1 MVVIQLSS
9 QDVLP
14 CELVD
19 LIIAIVASNCDGIYN
34 VRQRRHDLASCGLVC
49 RAFYLPSRR
58 YLFENMTLITKHGE
72 RESQSLKK
80 LREILST
87 GPMLRFQIYH
97 LVIADKTPS
106 GYTGWKRPGRTL
118 LGEENLPHILRLLPS
133 LRSLTISAVQDVYW
147 TLLTGELVSALRLR
161 DVPIG
166 FVHQWDVT
174 TIRVDTFRT
183 HDNDFIHYASPF
195 SESKSPWLQAWI
207 LIIRT
212 SKSLIVYLCIFYSVA
227 HLLYLSNGHPS
238 PKYPFEDPII
248 LLTIDLFRDQEEA
261 FLQAASQPAWA
272 LLDNACT
279 NAQLYRDLEKRA
291 ILDVLEDCAARLL
304 PLLSSSARVSFLHM
318 QRIRWHNG

>member
-19 LIIAIVASNCDGIYN
+19 VIIAIVASNCAGIYN

-133 LRSLTISAVQDVYW
+133 LRSLTISAIQDVYW
-147 TLLTGELVSALRLR
+147 TLLTGELISALRGLRSLCVNLRRLNLKKLR

-166 FVHQWDVT
+166 FVHQWDEVT
-174 TIRVDTFRT
+174 EIELNSVHIVDDYSVSVLTPSDNHDVHPTICENIITIPRLE
-183 HDNDFIHYASPF
+183 HLSLSGDFDFPESVQEAVSTQLSRLRSLYIMLVPF

-207 LIIRT
+207 LILRT
-212 SKSLIVYLCIFYSVA
+212 SKSLNR
-227 HLLYLSNGHPS
+227 LSLHFLFSGWNHP
-238 PKYPFEDPII
+238 
-248 LLTIDLFRDQEEA
+248 
-261 FLQAASQPAWA
+261 
-272 LLDNACT
+272 
-279 NAQLYRDLEKRA
+279 
-291 ILDVLEDCAARLL
+291 
-304 PLLSSSARVSFLHM
+304 M
-318 QRIRWHNG
+318 

>member
-97 LVIADKTPS
+97 LAIADKTPS

-147 TLLTGELVSALRLR
+147 TLLTGELVSALSGLRSLCVNLRRLNLKKLR

-166 FVHQWDVT
+166 FVHQWDEVT
-174 TIRVDTFRT
+174 EIELNSVHVVDDYLVLAPSDT
-183 HDNDFIHYASPF
+183 HDNHPTISEDLLTIPRLEHLSLSGDFDFPESVQEAVSTQLSCLRSLYIMLVPF
-195 SESKSPWLQAWI
+195 SESKSPWSQAWI
-207 LIIRT
+207 LILRT
-212 SKSLIVYLCIFYSVA
+212 SKSLNR
-227 HLLYLSNGHPS
+227 LSLHFLFSGWNHP
-238 PKYPFEDPII
+238 
-248 LLTIDLFRDQEEA
+248 
-261 FLQAASQPAWA
+261 
-272 LLDNACT
+272 
-279 NAQLYRDLEKRA
+279 
-291 ILDVLEDCAARLL
+291 
-304 PLLSSSARVSFLHM
+304 M
-318 QRIRWHNG
+318 